1 MMATDKDEKPRDDD
15 YPDIVPEDTRGDL
28 ALEAGA
34 LVANFLP
41 GLGGAIA
48 NVLSGWSAERK
59 RERVREVISGL
70 ALRLVNLQS
79 EVADEYVRGDEF
91 EDLLDQT
98 LRRVANERH
107 ESKRR
112 LYREFLVGAITK
124 PATYDEQLRILR
136 ILEELQAA
144 HIILLRAILQDPDPK
159 HADGISGSLAATLAR
174 RMPAYKD
181 QIDDLVAQL
190 DDFRITEM
198 SSSLKARPKGFAT
211 WQEAD
216 EAGRFLRPGGDER
229 SSRHP
234 APAGRGDVR
243 NDARPRLRL
252 GLRPVPRFAVVCTP
266 PTRKIARCLTPPNTY
281 HKSQVGSHRFGIRK
295 SSTRF

>member
-15 YPDIVPEDTRGDL
+15 YPDILPEDTRGDL

-70 ALRLVNLQS
+70 ALRLANLQS
-79 EVADEYVRGDEF
+79 TLADEYLRGDEF

-124 PATYDEQLRILR
+124 PAPYDEQLRILR

-144 HIILLRAILQDPDPK
+144 HIVLVRAILQEPDPK
-159 HADGISGSLAATLAR
+159 HADGISGSFAVTLKR
-174 RMPAYKD
+174 RMPELYKE
-181 QIDDLVAQL
+181 QIGDLVAQL
-190 DDFRITEM
+190 NDFRITEM
-198 SSSLKARPKGFAT
+198 SPNLQTMMTARGAEDMRERVTPFGQRFVAYIRAAD
-211 WQEAD
+211 QEA
-216 EAGRFLRPGGDER
+216 
-229 SSRHP
+229 S
-234 APAGRGDVR
+234 
-243 NDARPRLRL
+243 
-252 GLRPVPRFAVVCTP
+252 
-266 PTRKIARCLTPPNTY
+266 
-281 HKSQVGSHRFGIRK
+281 
-295 SSTRF
+295 

>member
-41 GLGGAIA
+41 GLGGALA

-70 ALRLVNLQS
+70 ALRLANLQS
-79 EVADEYVRGDEF
+79 TLADEYVRGDEF

-112 LYREFLVGAITK
+112 LYREFLVA
-124 PATYDEQLRILR
+124 ARFVSMLRREDGTHARPLSG
-136 ILEELQAA
+136 EC
-144 HIILLRAILQDPDPK
+144 RADVAPWPS
-159 HADGISGSLAATLAR
+159 SGSSAA
-174 RMPAYKD
+174 
-181 QIDDLVAQL
+181 
-190 DDFRITEM
+190 
-198 SSSLKARPKGFAT
+198 
-211 WQEAD
+211 
-216 EAGRFLRPGGDER
+216 
-229 SSRHP
+229 
-234 APAGRGDVR
+234 
-243 NDARPRLRL
+243 PR
-252 GLRPVPRFAVVCTP
+252 
-266 PTRKIARCLTPPNTY
+266 
-281 HKSQVGSHRFGIRK
+281 
-295 SSTRF
+295 

>member
-70 ALRLVNLQS
+70 ALRLANLQS

-198 SSSLKARPKGFAT
+198 SSSLKAMMTARGAEDMRERVTPFGQRFVASRTSVRPI
-211 WQEAD
+211 
-216 EAGRFLRPGGDER
+216 R
-229 SSRHP
+229 
-234 APAGRGDVR
+234 
-243 NDARPRLRL
+243 RPRERPHPRRQALLAHALPRRP
-252 GLRPVPRFAVVCTP
+252 LRPVLPALPKKCWL
-266 PTRKIARCLTPPNTY
+266 PTN
-281 HKSQVGSHRFGIRK
+281 
-295 SSTRF
+295 